1 LRFFPFVQIA
11 NWHKAPPAL
20 EGLAEAVNGLLLERA
35 RHASVWS
42 DHSEYHWLAIAAS
55 KHDHEP

>member
-11 NWHKAPPAL
+11 DWHEAPPAL

-35 RHASVWS
+35 RLAPVWS
-42 DHSEYHWLAIAAS
+42 DHSEYHLAG
-55 KHDHEP
+55 DPRQQT